1 MAKRLS
7 ATPLSKETRI
17 DTSEPSRGAIL
28 VPVARI
34 GSPLLLKTNLPRS
47 PGATQAATGRIHFSI
62 AGRNVPG
69 NDSTSKPSKLL
80 RGVPTWI
87 HAVLAPGRTSSA
99 PIAGSNRRSA
109 LGGEAVKATGTFQQR
124 SLGVSGTR

>member
-1 MAKRLS
+1 VAKRLS

-69 NDSTSKPSKLL
+69 NDSTSKLL

>member
-1 MAKRLS
+1 VAKRLS

-47 PGATQAATGRIHFSI
+47 PGATQAATGRIYFIQYS
-62 AGRNVPG
+62 GPQCPR
-69 NDSTSKPSKLL
+69 
-80 RGVPTWI
+80 
-87 HAVLAPGRTSSA
+87 
-99 PIAGSNRRSA
+99 
-109 LGGEAVKATGTFQQR
+109 QR
-124 SLGVSGTR
+124 LNI

>member
-47 PGATQAATGRIHFSI
+47 PGATQAATGRIYFSI

-69 NDSTSKPSKLL
+69 NDSTSKLL
-80 RGVPTWI
+80 RDLSCC
-87 HAVLAPGRTSSA
+87 AVCRFGFTPFSHLDEHRLHRSPEA
-99 PIAGSNRRSA
+99 IAA
-109 LGGEAVKATGTFQQR
+109 AHWAEKQ
-124 SLGVSGTR
+124 